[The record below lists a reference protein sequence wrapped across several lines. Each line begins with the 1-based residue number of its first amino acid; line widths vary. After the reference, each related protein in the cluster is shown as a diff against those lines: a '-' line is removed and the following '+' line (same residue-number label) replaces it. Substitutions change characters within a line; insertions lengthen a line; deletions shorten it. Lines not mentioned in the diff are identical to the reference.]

1 MAANIQRFLTPNPV
15 HLIPGL
21 YGNKLQKR
29 TCASWSHAWSS
40 RTFLIG
46 NFKWTPLKGCNDPA
60 KESQQDV
67 ILPFSETQFAHVG
80 TEVSAEQLFSPIVA
94 L

>member
-1 MAANIQRFLTPNPV
+1 M
-15 HLIPGL
+15 HLIPDL

-29 TCASWSHAWSS
+29 ACASWSHAWSS

-46 NFKWTPLKGCNDPA
+46 NYKWTPLKDCNDPA
-60 KESQQDV
+60 KERQQDV
-67 ILPFSETQFAHVG
+67 IHPFSENQFASVG
-80 TEVSAEQLFSPIVA
+80 TEVSAEQWFSPSVA